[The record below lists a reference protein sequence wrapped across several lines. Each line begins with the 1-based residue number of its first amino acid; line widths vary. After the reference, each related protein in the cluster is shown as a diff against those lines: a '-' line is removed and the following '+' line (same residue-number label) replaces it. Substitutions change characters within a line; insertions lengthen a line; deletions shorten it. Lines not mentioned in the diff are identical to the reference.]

1 MLLLQ
6 EYCCHQ
12 NPVICNTAFRA
23 LCTFM
28 TSNNYQNQLLIDW
41 LVVLSPQT
49 KCKSGLIQ
57 EIFELI
63 VFWLKN
69 GEHNYKHIDTLIDLI
84 IKIMD
89 GNLDEWHAILFHMKI
104 YTDFDNHKYLIH
116 FFNLYIFNI
125 YVYCSITI

>member
-12 NPVICNTAFRA
+12 NPVICSTAFRA
-23 LCTFM
+23 LSTFM

-41 LVVLSPQT
+41 LVVLCPQT
-49 KCKSGLIQ
+49 KCKSGFIQ

-63 VFWLKN
+63 VLWLKN
-69 GEHNYKHIDTLIDLI
+69 GENNNEHINTLIDLI

-89 GNLDEWHAILFHMKI
+89 ENLDEWHAILMHMKI
-104 YTDFDNHKYLIH
+104 NTDFDNHM
-116 FFNLYIFNI
+116 
-125 YVYCSITI
+125 

>member
-28 TSNNYQNQLLIDW
+28 TSNDYQNQLLIDW

-49 KCKSGLIQ
+49 KCKSGFIQ

-63 VFWLKN
+63 VFLLKN
-69 GEHNYKHIDTLIDLI
+69 GENKNKEHVNTLIDLI

-89 GNLDEWHAILFHMKI
+89 SNLNEWHAILFHMKVH
-104 YTDFDNHKYLIH
+104 TDFENH
-116 FFNLYIFNI
+116 
-125 YVYCSITI
+125 V